1 MPSRTQSWNC
11 SVAASEKAFNSS
23 TWPRTRVTTSSQPSQ
38 RSSSEPVQS
47 DAS

>member
-11 SVAASEKAFNSS
+11 SLADSENEFSSS
-23 TWPRTRVTTSSQPSQ
+23 TWSRTRVTTSSQPSQ
-38 RSSSEPVQS
+38 RSSPESVQS

>member
-11 SVAASEKAFNSS
+11 SVADSANAFSSS
-23 TWPRTRVTTSSQPSQ
+23 TCNCIRVTTSSQPSHW
-38 RSSSEPVQS
+38 SSPEPVQS